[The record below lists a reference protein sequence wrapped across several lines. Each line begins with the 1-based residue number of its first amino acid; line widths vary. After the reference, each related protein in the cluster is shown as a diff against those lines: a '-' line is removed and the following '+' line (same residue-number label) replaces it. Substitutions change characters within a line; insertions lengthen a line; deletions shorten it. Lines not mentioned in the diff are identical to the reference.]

1 MVSTT
6 DIIVL
11 VLLAW
16 GAVSGFKQGL
26 VKELASMAGF
36 FLGLFIAWKIYSDV
50 NESVI
55 MFILIWIAT
64 PIVLGM
70 VASIITKTLDFTIV
84 GGFMNRLL
92 GAVVGVMKWG
102 FLIGVLALMADKV
115 HEWKTLLET
124 L

>member
-1 MVSTT
+1 M
-6 DIIVL
+6 L
-11 VLLAW
+11 ALLAW
-16 GAVSGFKQGL
+16 GAVSGFKRGL

-92 GAVVGVMKWG
+92 GAVVGVVKWG

>member
-1 MVSTT
+1 MSTT

-11 VLLAW
+11 ALLTW
-16 GAVSGFKQGL
+16 GAVCGFKRGL

-36 FLGLFIAWKIYSDV
+36 FLGLFIAWKVYSDV
-50 NESVI
+50 NDSVI

-64 PIVLGM
+64 PIILGM
-70 VASIITKTLDFTIV
+70 VATVITKTLDFTIV
-84 GGFMNRLL
+84 GGLMNRLL
-92 GAVVGVMKWG
+92 GAVAGVVKWG

-115 HEWKTLLET
+115 QEWKTLLET

>member
-1 MVSTT
+1 
-6 DIIVL
+6 
-11 VLLAW
+11 
-16 GAVSGFKQGL
+16 
-26 VKELASMAGF
+26 MAGF
-36 FLGLFIAWKIYSDV
+36 FLGLFIAWKVYSDV
-50 NESVI
+50 NDSVI

-92 GAVVGVMKWG
+92 GAVAGVVKWG

-115 HEWKTLLET
+115 QEWKTLLET

>member
-92 GAVVGVMKWG
+92 GAVVGVVKLG

>member
-1 MVSTT
+1 MSTT

-11 VLLAW
+11 ALLAW
-16 GAVSGFKQGL
+16 GAVCGFKRGL

-36 FLGLFIAWKIYSDV
+36 FLGLFISWKVYSDV
-50 NESVI
+50 NDSVI

-64 PIVLGM
+64 PIILGM
-70 VASIITKTLDFTIV
+70 VATVITKTLDFTIV
-84 GGFMNRLL
+84 GGLMNRLL
-92 GAVVGVMKWG
+92 GAVAGVVKWG

-115 HEWKTLLET
+115 QEWKTLLET

>member
-1 MVSTT
+1 MSTT

-11 VLLAW
+11 ALLAW
-16 GAVSGFKQGL
+16 GAVCGFKRGL

-36 FLGLFIAWKIYSDV
+36 FLGLFIAWKVYNDV
-50 NESVI
+50 TDSI
-55 MFILIWIAT
+55 MMFILIWIAT
-64 PIVLGM
+64 PIILGM
-70 VASIITKTLDFTIV
+70 VASVITKTLDFTIV

-92 GAVVGVMKWG
+92 GAVVGVVKWG
-102 FLIGVLALMADKV
+102 FLIGALALMADKV